1 MFDVLSFVSW
11 ITGKGADQTFQKICS
26 MVIGLMNKLQ
36 DIGKIYRKTLAISA
50 PSMEE
55 YGTKLAP
62 YSISCATKNVN
73 LLPDPVESNYE
84 AKNQQVLIQ
93 GGHFFQHSRWI
104 SIAALHRECAQPI
117 RKRMC

>member
-1 MFDVLSFVSW
+1 
-11 ITGKGADQTFQKICS
+11 

-36 DIGKIYRKTLAISA
+36 EIGKIYRKTLAISA

-73 LLPDPVESNYE
+73 LLPDPVQFSKFYKMTMHN
-84 AKNQQVLIQ
+84 AIVHL
-93 GGHFFQHSRWI
+93 
-104 SIAALHRECAQPI
+104 
-117 RKRMC
+117 

>member
-1 MFDVLSFVSW
+1 MFGCLAEQGMFDVLSFVSW

-62 YSISCATKNVN
+62 CSISCATKNVN
-73 LLPDPVESNYE
+73 LLPDPVMLCSHIICFY
-84 AKNQQVLIQ
+84 KD
-93 GGHFFQHSRWI
+93 S
-104 SIAALHRECAQPI
+104 
-117 RKRMC
+117 

>member
-1 MFDVLSFVSW
+1 MFGCLAEQGMFDVLSFVSW

-73 LLPDPVESNYE
+73 LLPDPV
-84 AKNQQVLIQ
+84 QLLPCLR
-93 GGHFFQHSRWI
+93 FTDPDF
-104 SIAALHRECAQPI
+104 
-117 RKRMC
+117 